1 MGGKIL
7 EIFSFFTYNTF
18 SKWYALICITQK
30 KKTVFLHLL
39 CAILYLPSDYNY
51 VKNIM

>member
-18 SKWYALICITQK
+18 SRWYALICITQK
-30 KKTVFLHLL
+30 KNSLFTPTLCNFVFT
-39 CAILYLPSDYNY
+39 I
-51 VKNIM
+51 